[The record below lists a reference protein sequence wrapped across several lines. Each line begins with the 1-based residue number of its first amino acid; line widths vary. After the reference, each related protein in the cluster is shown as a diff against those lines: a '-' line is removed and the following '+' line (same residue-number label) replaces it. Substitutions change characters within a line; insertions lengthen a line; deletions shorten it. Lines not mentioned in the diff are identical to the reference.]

1 MYWLP
6 LPFCPLVCLLC
17 LLLRF
22 GDLNHGT
29 AAQSAGSNRKVAA
42 GSEEGRPLNLQHRAQ
57 TRSANGNKQLNNAHQ
72 VHGDDLADELQHKE
86 HKEHEHDQDYITGS
100 EYPPHRASHE
110 HDPDHFD
117 DKHYS
122 QVFTLDP
129 LVPLKPNLGA
139 GVVANPSAAGDTPK
153 FRNAAQGGR
162 GDLYGVRESDRQT
175 NARGRDGFI
184 AGANNKQKSFRPLL
198 VRVVQDDPGQL
209 AEANVHDASI
219 NSGCHNT
226 CEEKQWQCGNC
237 QCIEEH
243 GRCNREVQ
251 CTDGSDENGCEIM
264 DDMMSKLQ
272 KECEQSGLHVMCP
285 KTYRCINKEW
295 LCDGD
300 DDCGDYSDETH
311 CGARTN
317 CTEDQFECNNGF
329 CIPRQW
335 LCDGENDC
343 KDFSDEVHCNRSSCT
358 DEHFTCNDGYCI
370 SLAFRCDGE
379 RDCDDNSDEL
389 KCPAV
394 INSCPEGEFKCRGGL
409 GGAGGPSGQCILNR
423 FRCDGDNDCGDW
435 SDEENCQQKPSQC
448 TSSDFKCADG
458 SCIPKRWKCDKEQD
472 CDGGEDENDCGN
484 MSPEHPLTCG
494 PDEFTCHNGRCIL
507 RTWLCDGYPDCSSAE
522 DEVDCHLQCDPGQ
535 FLCPAK
541 RNFTNLNAVLS
552 RNLKK
557 IESTKDITA
566 IVKKPKNYRKAR
578 KQMQHYATLI
588 CVHQKHV
595 CDGQND
601 CPFGEDEVNCPVEQ
615 KCTEP
620 RQCEQL
626 CIKTA
631 QGKDECACRLGYLM
645 HENKRNCTDIDECQ
659 YLTNPVCSQKC
670 HNTLGSFVCS
680 CELGYI
686 LRPDLR
692 TCKALGGAMTLLV
705 ANRWDIRRVTLSNN
719 RYMAIVKGLHN
730 AIALDFHYRK
740 GLLFWSDVSTDVIK
754 MVYVNGTRVR
764 DVIKWGLESPTG
776 IAVDWVHD
784 LLFWT
789 DSGTRR
795 VEVSNFQGNLRT
807 VIASS
812 DLDKP
817 RAIVIHPGEALA
829 FWSDWG
835 PNPKIERAHMD
846 GSQRQVIISK
856 GVTWPNGLAIDFPN
870 GKLYWADAKQHAIE
884 CSNLDGSERTKVLS
898 THLPHP
904 FALTIFEDTM
914 YWTDWNTKTVSA
926 ANKISGKG
934 FRSVHENFHF
944 PMDIH
949 AYHPARQPDYPDRC
963 TKDRRGL
970 RGGCSHLCLPNK
982 TSRRC
987 GCPIGL
993 SLKDDGKTC
1002 KSAPDKLVLVARHK
1016 DIRLRQLNSKPTG
1029 PNEVDM
1035 IVPLDNLKHAVALD
1049 WCSET
1054 DFIYWTDVE
1063 RSSINKAH
1071 LNGSYQQRVVHS
1083 NLVSPVG
1090 LALDWITDKLYWT
1103 DPSTN
1108 RIEVATT
1115 NGKMRT
1121 LLVWEKL
1128 DKPRDIVVNPIE
1140 GLMFWSDWGQEA
1152 LIERANMDGQSRV
1165 IIASKKLIWPNGL
1178 AIDYDQSKLYFV
1190 DGGTKTLENMN
1201 FDGSNRKVI
1210 ISGLGHPF
1218 GLDVSGGRVFWTDW
1232 DNRSAMSADKLTGKN
1247 VATVIANSSDLMD
1260 IRVFHRQRRRVYNAC
1275 DKFNGG
1281 CSHLCLLNPT
1291 SFTCACAVG
1300 VQLKDDRRTCSEG
1313 PSKYIIFAHRIDIRQ
1328 ISLDFDHLIDVVLP
1342 LPPISNAVA
1351 LDVDQQ
1357 TGYIYWSDTIENVIM
1372 SSSPDGLHVNKVIG
1386 ESLENPD
1393 GLVVDSI
1400 GRSLYWADAG
1410 RHTIEVA
1417 DLQGNNR
1424 HVIAY
1429 KDLESP
1435 RGLALDYEAGLLFWT
1450 DWGHYRKIERSHLD
1464 GNERSRIVTASLG
1477 WPNGLV
1483 LDLKAKRIYWVD
1495 ARLKTIDSCDYTGN
1509 QRNLILSSLQH
1520 PYALALTE
1528 QNIYW
1533 TDWKSKALHSA
1544 ERRNTSS
1551 KRNVMTNID
1560 GLMDIKV
1567 ITKRRVQNE
1576 NVCGRNNGGCS
1587 HLCLRNPTGYSCQ
1600 CPIGLKLRENS
1611 TTECQSLPEDYLLIA
1626 LRSGIGMISLNSGD
1640 FMDVVL
1646 PIAGVHG
1653 AVVLDYHYR
1662 KNLLYFADVNLD
1674 VIRRVNLLNFTD
1686 SKVIVSTDLLTPN
1699 GIAVDWVA
1707 DNIYWSDTDRKL
1719 IEVARTDG
1727 TCRKKLI
1734 TEDLGDPRSII
1745 VHPAKAYLFWSDWST
1760 PSKIERSLLDG
1771 SNRTA
1776 IVTSGI
1782 GFPTGLT
1789 IDFTNRRLLWAD
1801 ALEDNIG
1808 QVDFSGKRRLT
1819 LVPYAP
1825 HPFGLTM
1832 FENNIYWTDWYNK
1845 SVYRSQ
1851 RTPRV
1856 GYGYPFEVRDAL
1868 SGALDIRSVSASRQA
1883 KSWNQCAQ
1891 DNGGCSHLCFYRG
1904 SDYVC
1909 ACPDRAEKNG
1919 GACYARPKVYVM
1931 ARPDND
1937 LPEYSDELTDD
1948 PSASDNPDSG
1958 GAYDDDLKMKED
1970 NQREFFVLVALGVV
1984 LVMVVIIVLVIFMLA
1999 VNTNRKK
2006 SKRNSRGSSRS
2017 VLTFSNPNYNVDG
2030 TPMEPKTNIW
2040 KRFKYDKSHE
2050 RAGVYEERSLTT
2062 ETASSSLFVPTP
2074 SPMASPS
2081 TKTIQLTTL
2090 STIT

>member
-1 MYWLP
+1 MYWTSLS
-6 LPFCPLVCLLC
+6 FCSLVCVVWLC
-17 LLLRF
+17 LGC
-22 GDLNHGT
+22 GDSTRVFAEQIGADNGGDDIRWLTKSTQEHQNW
-29 AAQSAGSNRKVAA
+29 
-42 GSEEGRPLNLQHRAQ
+42 QHQ
-57 TRSANGNKQLNNAHQ
+57 QGQLRSANKPTN
-72 VHGDDLADELQHKE
+72 
-86 HKEHEHDQDYITGS
+86 
-100 EYPPHRASHE
+100 HRASHDVE
-110 HDPDHFD
+110 VLPPSGEDHDSDSISDTSPQHKHD
-117 DKHYS
+117 DDDDAESQEDGEDKLYG
-122 QVFTLDP
+122 QVFTLEP
-129 LVPLKPNLGA
+129 TVPIKSGGNAGA
-139 GVVANPSAAGDTPK
+139 TSTGDTPK
-153 FRNAAQGGR
+153 FRNVGAQGGR
-162 GDLYGVRESDRQT
+162 SDLYGVRESDRQSNT
-175 NARGRDGFI
+175 RGRDGFI
-184 AGANNKQKSFRPLL
+184 GAASNKQKSFRPFAH
-198 VRVVQDDPGQL
+198 RGVVHDDPSQLGQPGEGYSAPPSDCQNPCDEL
-209 AEANVHDASI
+209 
-219 NSGCHNT
+219 
-226 CEEKQWQCGNC
+226 QWQCSNC
-237 QCIEEH
+237 QCIDLH
-243 GRCNREVQ
+243 ARCNREVQ
-251 CTDGSDENGCEIM
+251 CTDGSDEYDCDNNG
-264 DDMMSKLQ
+264 DMMSKLQ

-285 KTYRCINKEW
+285 KTFRCINKEW

-317 CTEDQFECNNGF
+317 CTEDQFECQNGF
-329 CIPRQW
+329 CIPRPW

-343 KDFSDEVHCNRSSCT
+343 KDFSDEAHCNRTSCT
-358 DEHFTCNDGYCI
+358 EEHFACNDGYCI

-379 RDCDDNSDEL
+379 RDCDDNSDEY
-389 KCPAV
+389 KCAAV

-435 SDEENCQQKPSQC
+435 SDEENCPQKPSQC
-448 TSSDFKCADG
+448 TSNEYKCTDG
-458 SCIPKRWKCDKEQD
+458 TCIPKRWKCDKEQD

-484 MSPEHPLTCG
+484 MSSEHSLTCG

-522 DEVDCHLQCDPGQ
+522 DEVDCHLQCDAGQ

-541 RNFTNLNAVLS
+541 KNITNL
-552 RNLKK
+552 K
-557 IESTKDITA
+557 
-566 IVKKPKNYRKAR
+566 
-578 KQMQHYATLI
+578 I

-601 CPFGEDEVNCPVEQ
+601 CPLGEDEVNCPEEQ
-615 KCTEP
+615 ICPDHK
-620 RQCEQL
+620 QCEQL

-631 QGKDECACRLGYLM
+631 RGRDECACRLGYLM
-645 HENKRNCTDIDECQ
+645 NENKVNCTDIDECQ
-659 YLTNPVCSQKC
+659 YLTSPVCSQKC
-670 HNTLGSFVCS
+670 HNTQGSFVCS
-680 CELGYI
+680 CESGYI

-719 RYMAIVKGLHN
+719 RYTAIVKGLHN
-730 AIALDFHYRK
+730 AIALDFHQRK

-754 MVYVNGTRVR
+754 MVYMNGTRVR
-764 DVIKWGLESPTG
+764 DVIKWGLESPGG
-776 IAVDWVHD
+776 IAVDWIHD

-807 VIASS
+807 VIASN

-856 GVTWPNGLAIDFPN
+856 GVTWPNGLAIDYPN
-870 GKLYWADAKQHAIE
+870 HKIYWADAKQHAIE
-884 CSNLDGSERTKVLS
+884 CSNLDGSDRIKILS

-926 ANKISGKG
+926 ANKINGKG

-963 TKDRRGL
+963 QKDRRGL

-1002 KSAPDKLVLVARHK
+1002 KSAADKLVLVARRK
-1016 DIRLRQLNSKPTG
+1016 DIRLRQLNNKPAE
-1029 PNEVDM
+1029 PNEIDM

-1049 WCSET
+1049 WCSDT

-1128 DKPRDIVVNPIE
+1128 DKPRDIVVNPID
-1140 GLMFWSDWGQEA
+1140 GLMFWSDWGEEA
-1152 LIERANMDGQSRV
+1152 MIERANMDGHNRV
-1165 IIASKKLIWPNGL
+1165 IISSKKLIWPNGL
-1178 AIDYDQSKLYFV
+1178 AIDYDKSKLYFV

-1201 FDGSNRKVI
+1201 FDGTGRKI
-1210 ISGLGHPF
+1210 IINNLGHPF
-1218 GLDVSGGRVFWTDW
+1218 GLDVSDGRVYWTDW
-1232 DNRSAMSADKLTGKN
+1232 DTKSAMSADKLTGKGIS
-1247 VATVIANSSDLMD
+1247 TVIANSSDLMD
-1260 IRVFHRQRRRVYNAC
+1260 IRVFHRTRRRVFNAC
-1275 DKFNGG
+1275 DKQNGG

-1291 SFTCACAVG
+1291 SYTCACAVG
-1300 VQLKDDRRTCSEG
+1300 VQLREDKRTCSEG
-1313 PSKYIIFAHRIDIRQ
+1313 PTKYILFAHRIDIRQ

-1351 LDVDQQ
+1351 LDVDRA

-1372 SSSPDGLHVNKVIG
+1372 SSSPDGLHVHKVIG

-1400 GRSLYWADAG
+1400 GRTIYWADAG

-1417 DLQGNNR
+1417 NLDGSNR

-1464 GNERSRIVTASLG
+1464 GNDRSRIVTANLG
-1477 WPNGLV
+1477 WPNGLS
-1483 LDLKAKRIYWVD
+1483 LDLKSKRIYWVD

-1509 QRNLILSSLQH
+1509 QRKLIMSSLHH
-1520 PYALALTE
+1520 PYALSLTE
-1528 QNIYW
+1528 DYIYW
-1533 TDWKSKALHSA
+1533 TDWKSKALHMA
-1544 ERRNTSS
+1544 DRRNISA
-1551 KRNVMTNID
+1551 KRDVMTNID

-1567 ITKRRVQNE
+1567 ITKHQPLAD

-1587 HLCLRNPTGYSCQ
+1587 HLCLRNPSGFTCQ
-1600 CPIGLKLRENS
+1600 CPIGLRLRENS
-1611 TTECQSLPEDYLLIA
+1611 TTECQNLPDDYLLIA

-1640 FMDVVL
+1640 YMDVVL
-1646 PIAGVHG
+1646 PISGVHG

-1662 KNLLYFADVNLD
+1662 NNWLFFADVNLD

-1686 SKVIVSTDLLTPN
+1686 NKVIVSTDLLTPN
-1699 GIAVDWVA
+1699 GIAVDWIA
-1707 DNIYWSDTDRKL
+1707 ENLYWSDTDRKV
-1719 IEVARTDG
+1719 IEVSRLDG
-1727 TCRKKLI
+1727 SCRKKLI
-1734 TEDLGDPRSII
+1734 EDGLGDPRSLI
-1745 VHPAKAYLFWSDWST
+1745 VHPKKAYLFWSDWDS
-1760 PSKIERSLLDG
+1760 PSKIERSYLDG

-1776 IVTSGI
+1776 IVTSGV

-1801 ALEDNIG
+1801 ALDDNIG
-1808 QVDFSGKRRLT
+1808 QVDFNGKRRQT
-1819 LVPYAP
+1819 IVPYAP

-1832 FENNIYWTDWYNK
+1832 LENNIYWTDWYNK

-1851 RTPRV
+1851 RAPRI
-1856 GYGYPFEVRDAL
+1856 GYSNPFEVRDAL
-1868 SGALDIRSVSASRQA
+1868 SGALDIRAVSIHRQA

-1891 DNGGCSHLCFYRG
+1891 DNGGCSHLCFYRAT
-1904 SDYVC
+1904 DYVC
-1909 ACPDRAEKNG
+1909 ACPDRPDFNNK
-1919 GACYARPKVYVM
+1919 RPCSTKPKELVQT
-1931 ARPDND
+1931 RLESDQQ
-1937 LPEYSDELTDD
+1937 PEYSDEFTDD
-1948 PSASDNPDSG
+1948 STPPDPDDGINDVGDEEDSPVDN
-1958 GAYDDDLKMKED
+1958 E
-1970 NQREFFVLVALGVV
+1970 REFFVLVALGVV
-1984 LVMVVIIVLVIFMLA
+1984 IVMVVIIVLVIFMLA
-1999 VNTNRKK
+1999 FNTNRKK

-2040 KRFKYDKSHE
+2040 KRFKYDKNHE
-2050 RAGVYEERSLTT
+2050 RPGVYEERSLTT

-2074 SPMASPS
+2074 SPS
-2081 TKTIQLTTL
+2081 TKTMQLTTL